1 MNITMY
7 NKKKTGGYTL
17 LFSVLV
23 SSVVLAIGI
32 SILNIS
38 KKEFLLATSA
48 RESTIA
54 FFSADAGLEC
64 AMYHDDGRFS
74 TTSAASP
81 TISCG
86 FTSATVSK
94 TSSGGIYGTYS
105 YTFDIRLGDT
115 TCSRVTLNKSYING
129 SIQTEI
135 LTRGYNMGW
144 DYTNS
149 TCTKPNTRRVERAL
163 RLTY

>member
-1 MNITMY
+1 MYTSMY
-7 NKKKTGGYTL
+7 NKKSSGGYTL

-54 FFSADAGLEC
+54 FFSADSGLEC
-64 AMYHDDGRFS
+64 AMYHDDGRFA
-74 TTSAASP
+74 TTSSANP

-86 FTSATVSK
+86 FTSVTVPK
-94 TSSGGIYGTYS
+94 TSPGGIYGTYS
-105 YTFDIRLGDT
+105 YSFDVRIGDS
-115 TCSRVTLNKSYING
+115 TCSRVTLNKSYVNG
-129 SIQTEI
+129 APQTEI

-144 DYTNS
+144 DYTTS
-149 TCTKPNTRRVERAL
+149 SCSKTNTRRVERAL